1 MKIGEARQIYSAQLH
16 NYWDQKLSLARKK
29 KELEAKSIAS
39 PNGKEGISREKVTLE
54 LSYHAVSQ
62 KCDEYQ
68 DFMDQLMCVRSG
80 YYNAQ
85 VSKQQGDLMSE
96 QFQDVAKLMEV
107 ARRISK
113 GGRVPVTDE
122 QKLMEYSMVLY
133 LSAKNMA
140 MMNELKDNEEYD
152 SLWDDK
158 KDTKGD
164 PDPNEIADNEEL
176 TLKAPEVVDVVEV
189 MASAV
194 SGNASE

>member
-1 MKIGEARQIYSAQLH
+1 MKIGEARQIYSTQLH
-16 NYWDQKLSLARKK
+16 NYWEQKLSLAKKK
-29 KELEAKSIAS
+29 KELEAKSAAN
-39 PNGKEGISREKVTLE
+39 PNGKEVLSGEKVTLE

-68 DFMDQLMCVRSG
+68 DFMDQLMYIRSG

-96 QFQDVAKLMEV
+96 QVQDVAKLMEV

-133 LSAKNMA
+133 MSAKNMA
-140 MMNELKDNEEYD
+140 MMNERKHNEEYD
-152 SLWDDK
+152 SLWEDK
-158 KDTKGD
+158 KDTKQG

-176 TLKAPEVVDVVEV
+176 TLEAPKVVDVAEV
-189 MASAV
+189 MASTV
-194 SGNASE
+194 SGNTSE